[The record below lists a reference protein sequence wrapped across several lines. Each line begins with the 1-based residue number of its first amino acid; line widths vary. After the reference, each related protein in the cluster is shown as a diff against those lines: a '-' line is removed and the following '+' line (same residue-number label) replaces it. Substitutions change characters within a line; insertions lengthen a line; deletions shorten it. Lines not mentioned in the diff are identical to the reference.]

1 MADRRVIPQGG
12 ISMRKPLLALAV
24 AALWLAGS
32 AHGQVV
38 TDQFATGNM
47 HFDAKAMDANGDGKI
62 TQEEAMNYARS
73 MWKTMA
79 AGRKTIPVQ
88 EAAEDFARGNMK
100 LDAQSM
106 DTKHEGTI
114 SESEFMSAVQHRFNK
129 MKDPNGTMT
138 VVGAAQAFSRGNQS
152 VASESAHSVER

>member
-1 MADRRVIPQGG
+1 VIPEGE
-12 ISMRKPLLALAV
+12 ISMRKHLLGLAV

-47 HFDAKAMDANGDGKI
+47 HFDAKAMDANHDGRI
-62 TQEEAMNYARS
+62 TQAEAMSYARS
-73 MWKTMA
+73 MWVVMA
-79 AGRKTIPVQ
+79 KGRTTIPVQ

-100 LDAQSM
+100 LDASAM

-114 SESEFMSAVQHRFNK
+114 SESEFMSTVQHRFDK
-129 MKDPNGTMT
+129 MKDPDGTMS
-138 VVGAAQAFSRGNQS
+138 VVAAAKAFSRGNQS
-152 VASESAHSVER
+152 VASDAAHSVER